1 MPGRIA
7 ARLAELGLEL
17 PPAPMPAANYVPYVV
32 TGNLVFIAGQVSG
45 NAQGHHKGKLGAE
58 LTVEQGQAAAKACA
72 LNILAQLA
80 AACGGDLDRVK
91 RAVKLG
97 GFVNCVPEFDQMP
110 AVVNGASDLMVAVLG
125 DAGRHAR
132 FAVGAPNLP
141 MNYAVEIDAVFEIA

>member
-1 MPGRIA
+1 MAGRIA

-17 PPAPMPAANYVPYVV
+17 PPAPTPAANYVPFVI

-45 NAQGHHKGKLGAE
+45 NPQGHHKGKLGSE
-58 LTVEQGQAAAKACA
+58 RSVEEGKEAAKACA
-72 LNILAQLA
+72 MNILAQLSA
-80 AACGGDLDRVK
+80 ALGGDLDRVK

-97 GFVNCVPEFDQMP
+97 GFVNCDPGFDQMP
-110 AVVNGASDLMVAVLG
+110 AVVNGASDTLVAVFG

-141 MNYAVEIDAVFEIA
+141 AGYSVEIDAIFEIA